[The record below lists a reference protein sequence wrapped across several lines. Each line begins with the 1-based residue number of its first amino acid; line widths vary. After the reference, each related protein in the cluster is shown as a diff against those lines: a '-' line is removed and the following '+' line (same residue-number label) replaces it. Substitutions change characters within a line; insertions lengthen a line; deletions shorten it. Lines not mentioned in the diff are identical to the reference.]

1 MNDQQNEPSQVK
13 HSNMPLD
20 IIYHRR
26 SRILEL
32 TYSERAS
39 IKLGSEYLRVFSP
52 SAEVQGHSPEQA
64 VLQVGKQDVNIVG
77 IEHKGRYAIKITFDD
92 KHDTGIY
99 TWQYLAELDDNRE
112 INWQQ
117 YINKV
122 NAFHSAAD

>member
-1 MNDQQNEPSQVK
+1 MKDQSDEPSQVK
-13 HSNMPLD
+13 HNNTPLE

-26 SRILEL
+26 SRLLEL
-32 TYSERAS
+32 IYSERAS
-39 IKLGSEYLRVFSP
+39 VKLGSEYLRVFSP

-99 TWQYLAELDDNRE
+99 TWHYLAELADNHE

-117 YINKV
+117 YLNKL